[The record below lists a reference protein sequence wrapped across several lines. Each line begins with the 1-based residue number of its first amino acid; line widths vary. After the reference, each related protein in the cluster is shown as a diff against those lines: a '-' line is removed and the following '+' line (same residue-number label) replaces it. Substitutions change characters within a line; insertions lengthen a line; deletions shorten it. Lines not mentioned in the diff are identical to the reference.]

1 MISFVLVYMKL
12 VIIIT
17 VLTLNSKSGY
27 LLIVYDINYVH

>member
-12 VIIIT
+12 VNIIT

-27 LLIVYDINYVH
+27 LLIVSDVNYVH